1 MSTIVKNIAVLAA
14 CQGLVMTTGSI
25 LITASGLVGYALA
38 EQKSLA
44 TLPVSTAMI
53 GTLIA
58 TVPASLWMRRVG
70 RRAGFMTGAALGMV
84 GAAIASLAI
93 SLGSFWLFCGGTV
106 FLGAYNAFGQYYRF
120 AAADAATEAT
130 RSRAISLV
138 MAGGLMAAF
147 LGPASAGWTKD
158 WLDPVTFL
166 GTYLSIIA
174 LCVLA
179 IAVLAALDIPGLSQD
194 ERKETGRPL
203 TEIARQP
210 VFFVAATA
218 AMIGYGVMSLV
229 MTATPLAMVGHG
241 HAFGDAAIVIQWH
254 IVGMFAPSFFTGHL
268 IRRFG
273 VLRIMLAGAG
283 FLTVAIASAAAGT
296 GFANYWT
303 GLFCLGLGWNFLF
316 IGGTTLLTECH
327 TEAEKAKVQGLNDFL
342 VFGTVS
348 FASLSAGALLHL
360 FGWQTVNLGALPFI
374 ALTSTAILWLAFRR
388 RHAARQ
394 VLAGGRTVDP

>member
-1 MSTIVKNIAVLAA
+1 MNKTVKNVVVLAV

-38 EQKSLA
+38 AQKSLA
-44 TLPVSTAMI
+44 TVPVSTAMI
-53 GTLIA
+53 GTMIA
-58 TVPASLWMRRVG
+58 TVPASFWMRRVG
-70 RRAGFMTGAALGMV
+70 RRGGFITGAGFGLV
-84 GAAIASLAI
+84 GAVIASLAI
-93 SLGSFWLFCGGTV
+93 MIGSFWLFCAGTV

-120 AAADAATEAT
+120 AAADAATAET
-130 RSRAISLV
+130 KSRAISLV

-158 WLDPVTFL
+158 LLDPMTFL
-166 GTYLSIIA
+166 GTYLSIGA
-174 LCVLA
+174 LAVLA
-179 IAVLAALDIPGLSQD
+179 IAVLLALDIPGLSAA
-194 ERKETGRPL
+194 EREHSGRPL
-203 TEIARQP
+203 VEIVRQP

-218 AMIGYGVMSLV
+218 AMIGYGVMSMV

-254 IVGMFAPSFFTGHL
+254 IVGMFGPSFFTGHL

-273 VLRIMLAGAG
+273 VLRIMLVGAG
-283 FLTVAIASAAAGT
+283 FLFVAIASGAAGS

-316 IGGTTLLTECH
+316 IGGTTLLTETH
-327 TEAEKAKVQGLNDFL
+327 SEAEKAKVQGLNDFL

-348 FASLSAGALLHL
+348 VASLSAGALLHL
-360 FGWQTVNLGALPFI
+360 FGWQTVNFGALPFV
-374 ALTSTAILWLAFRR
+374 ALTSAAIVWLALRR
-388 RHAARQ
+388 RHTARHE
-394 VLAGGRTVDP
+394 LAGG

>member
-1 MSTIVKNIAVLAA
+1 
-14 CQGLVMTTGSI
+14 
-25 LITASGLVGYALA
+25 
-38 EQKSLA
+38 
-44 TLPVSTAMI
+44 
-53 GTLIA
+53 
-58 TVPASLWMRRVG
+58 MRRVG
-70 RRAGFMTGAALGMV
+70 RRAGFMTGAGFGLI

-93 SLGSFWLFCGGTV
+93 DLGSFWLFCAGTV

-120 AAADAATEAT
+120 AAADAATMQT
-130 RSRAISLV
+130 KSRAISLV

-158 WLDPVTFL
+158 LFDPVTFL
-166 GTYLSIIA
+166 GTYLSIVA
-174 LCVLA
+174 LALLA
-179 IAVLAALDIPGLSQD
+179 IAVLALLDIPGLSPT
-194 ERKETGRPL
+194 EREQSGRPL
-203 TEIARQP
+203 MEIARQP

-254 IVGMFAPSFFTGHL
+254 IVGMFGPSFFTGHL

-273 VLRIMLAGAG
+273 VLQVMLAGAG
-283 FLTVAIASAAAGT
+283 FLLLAVASAMAGS

-327 TEAEKAKVQGLNDFL
+327 SEAEKAKVQGLNDFL

-348 FASLSAGALLHL
+348 VASLSAGALLHL
-360 FGWQTVNLGALPFI
+360 FGWQIVNLGALPFI
-374 ALTSTAILWLAFRR
+374 GLTSVAIVWLALRR
-388 RHAARQ
+388 RQAARHG
-394 VLAGGRTVDP
+394 LAES

>member
-1 MSTIVKNIAVLAA
+1 MNKTVKNVVVLAV

-38 EQKSLA
+38 AQKSLA
-44 TLPVSTAMI
+44 TVPVSTAMI
-53 GTLIA
+53 GTMIA

-70 RRAGFMTGAALGMV
+70 RRGGFITGAGFGLV

-93 SLGSFWLFCGGTV
+93 MIGSFWLFCAGTV

-120 AAADAATEAT
+120 AAADAATAET
-130 RSRAISLV
+130 KSRAISLV

-158 WLDPVTFL
+158 LLDPMTFL
-166 GTYLSIIA
+166 GTYLSIGA
-174 LCVLA
+174 L
-179 IAVLAALDIPGLSQD
+179 AVLALAVLLALDIPGLSAA
-194 ERKETGRPL
+194 EREHSGRPL
-203 TEIARQP
+203 VEIVCQP

-218 AMIGYGVMSLV
+218 AMIGYGVMSMV

-254 IVGMFAPSFFTGHL
+254 IVGMFGPSFFTGHL

-273 VLRIMLAGAG
+273 VLRIMLVGAG
-283 FLTVAIASAAAGT
+283 FLFVAIASGVAGS

-316 IGGTTLLTECH
+316 IGGTTLLTETH
-327 TEAEKAKVQGLNDFL
+327 SEAEKAKVQGLNDFL

-348 FASLSAGALLHL
+348 VASLSAGALLHL
-360 FGWQTVNLGALPFI
+360 FGWQTVNFGALPFV
-374 ALTSTAILWLAFRR
+374 ALTSAAIVWLALRR
-388 RHAARQ
+388 RHAARHE
-394 VLAGGRTVDP
+394 LAGG

>member
-1 MSTIVKNIAVLAA
+1 MNKTIKNVAVLAV

-38 EQKSLA
+38 AEKSLA

-53 GTLIA
+53 GTLIS

-70 RRAGFMTGAALGMV
+70 RRVGFMTGAAFGVV

-93 SLGSFWLFCGGTV
+93 WIGDFWLFCAGTV
-106 FLGAYNAFGQYYRF
+106 FLGSYNAFGQYYRF
-120 AAADAATEAT
+120 AAADAATAAT
-130 RSRAISLV
+130 QSRAISLV

-158 WLDPVTFL
+158 LLDPVTFL
-166 GTYLSIIA
+166 GTYLSIVA
-174 LCVLA
+174 LALLA
-179 IAVLAALDIPGLSQD
+179 IAILAALDIPGLSAA
-194 ERKETGRPL
+194 EREHSGRPL
-203 TEIARQP
+203 AEIARQP

-241 HAFGDAAIVIQWH
+241 HAFGDAASVIQWH
-254 IVGMFAPSFFTGHL
+254 IVGMFGPSFFTGHL

-273 VLRIMLAGAG
+273 VLRIMLAGAA
-283 FLTVAIASAAAGT
+283 FLFVAIASGAAGT

-316 IGGTTLLTECH
+316 IGGTTLLTETH

-348 FASLSAGALLHL
+348 VASLSAGTLLHL
-360 FGWQTVNLGALPFI
+360 HGWQTVNLGALPFI
-374 ALTSTAILWLAFRR
+374 VLTSMAIVWLALRR
-388 RHAARQ
+388 RHAARHE
-394 VLAGGRTVDP
+394 LAGG

>member
-1 MSTIVKNIAVLAA
+1 MNKTIKNVAVLAV

-38 EQKSLA
+38 AQKSLA

-53 GTLIA
+53 GTLIS

-93 SLGSFWLFCGGTV
+93 WIGDFWLFCAGTV

-120 AAADAATEAT
+120 AAADAATTET

-158 WLDPVTFL
+158 LWDPATFL
-166 GTYLSIIA
+166 GTYLSIVVLA
-174 LCVLA
+174 ALA
-179 IAVLAALDIPGLSQD
+179 IAVLAALDIPGLSPAAR
-194 ERKETGRPL
+194 EHTGRPL
-203 TEIARQP
+203 AEIARQP
-210 VFFVAATA
+210 VFFVAATG
-218 AMIGYGVMSLV
+218 AMIGYGVMSMV

-268 IRRFG
+268 IGRFG
-273 VLRIMLAGAG
+273 ALRIMLAGAV
-283 FLTVAIASAAAGT
+283 FLFVAIASGVAGT

-316 IGGTTLLTECH
+316 IGGTTLLTETH

-348 FASLSAGALLHL
+348 VASLSAGTLLHL

-374 ALTSTAILWLAFRR
+374 ALTSVAIVWLALRR
-388 RHAARQ
+388 RHAARHE
-394 VLAGGRTVDP
+394 LAGG